1 MIEQI
6 RSALVHAAFALA
18 AQLMV
23 GLLTGNWWAGAALG
37 IGWFWSREH
46 AQRQYKLAAGISIK
60 RLAPWE
66 GMDVA
71 LWSRDAILDATVP
84 TVVVLAVAICMTL

>member
-1 MIEQI
+1 MMEQL
-6 RSALVHAAFALA
+6 RSALVHAAFALVF
-18 AQLMV
+18 QLFI

-46 AQRQYKLAAGISIK
+46 AQRQYKLAAGTSIK

-66 GMDVA
+66 GMDVRN
-71 LWSRDAILDATVP
+71 WNRDAILDAVAP
-84 TVVVLAVAICMTL
+84 TLAVIGVAVALA